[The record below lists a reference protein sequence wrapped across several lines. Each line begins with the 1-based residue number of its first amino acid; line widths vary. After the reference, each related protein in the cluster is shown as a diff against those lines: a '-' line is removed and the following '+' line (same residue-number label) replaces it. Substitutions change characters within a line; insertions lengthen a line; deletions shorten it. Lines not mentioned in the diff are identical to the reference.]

1 MATSDAPTSSPPPSE
16 GPPSSPLILILAWL
30 AVGLPLF
37 WGVAQTFK
45 KALALFG

>member
-1 MATSDAPTSSPPPSE
+1 MATDEPKSNPM
-16 GPPSSPLILILAWL
+16 ILILAWL
-30 AVGLPLF
+30 AVGIPLV

>member
-1 MATSDAPTSSPPPSE
+1 MKMSDETKSST
-16 GPPSSPLILILAWL
+16 LIVILAWL
-30 AVGLPLF
+30 AVGVPLF